1 MNGEANHARSI
12 PAQSAA
18 EIDVG
23 TRLLHLG
30 IVVLGLA
37 AWLTGDLADGYERG
51 VSFGFVVHRWVG
63 IAAAIAVALRLVWG
77 VIGPR
82 SARFSQWLPV
92 TRARLRLVVD
102 DLRMLLRFRIPER
115 SPHQGIAGVVQ
126 SLGLLIFAWV
136 AATGLVLFYALE
148 PGMPAP
154 RWLGVVETL
163 HGVGET
169 LIPAFLAVHVG
180 ATLAHALAGDSRWR
194 IMFFARPAAEPH
206 RRPH

>member
-1 MNGEANHARSI
+1 MSPREADDLDI
-12 PAQSAA
+12 
-18 EIDVG
+18 V
-23 TRLLHLG
+23 TRILHLG

-37 AWLTGDLADGYERG
+37 AWLTGDLAGDYEHG
-51 VSFGFVVHRWVG
+51 ASFGFVIHRWIG

-82 SARFSQWLPV
+82 SARFSRWLPV
-92 TRARLRLVVD
+92 TGARLRMVID

-115 SPHQGIAGVVQ
+115 APHQGLAGVVQ

-136 AATGLVLFYALE
+136 AATGSVLFYALE
-148 PGMPAP
+148 PGIPAP
-154 RWLGVVETL
+154 RWLGIVEAL

-206 RRPH
+206 RPPR